1 MRMFTRELYD
11 QLEEDEDSLYITR
24 LIPKG
29 NGRGHRRIDEPATE
43 LMQRQKLALRV
54 LNQHARLLLHV
65 RACGCIPRLDVRQRV
80 LEHVGWKWSLTTDIK
95 DFYPSVTYE
104 MLAAIPE
111 LRAYLDL
118 EDIRC
123 CCRTINGRLVLPQGA
138 PTSPMLSNISLTR
151 FDGEMVAL
159 VEAWGRSIIDDDWQS
174 LTSILDDSSGGALYS
189 RYMDD
194 ILVSIDSPNKND
206 AEMLREA
213 VLSLISSHGFV
224 PNRRKTKL
232 KPYSQKQKWI
242 GFSLVDR
249 DPVRLQPHVDKNYV
263 NAVIQEGIAMLTNGH
278 NPYENESWN
287 GKSEYIRY
295 NNIARWLRVK
305 RKMATVMYR
314 RGMEIP
320 DYLRGLGVVAR
331 ESGQVVSQGESR
343 PNIPYSNIWFT
354 TDGHTGVG
362 GT

>member
-11 QLEEDEDSLYITR
+11 QLQEDEDSLYTTHY
-24 LIPKG
+24 IPKG
-29 NGRGHRRIDEPATE
+29 NGRGHRRIDEPAAE

-65 RACGCIPRLDVRQRV
+65 RACGCVPRLDVRQRV

-104 MLAAIPE
+104 MLTAVPE
-111 LRAYLDL
+111 LRAYLDP

-138 PTSPMLSNISLTR
+138 PTSPMLSNISLTG

-159 VEAWGRSIIDDDWQS
+159 LDAWSRSDADSGWES
-174 LTSILDDSSGGALYS
+174 LTSILDDYTNGALYS

-194 ILVSIDSPNKND
+194 ILVSADSPNKRD
-206 AEMLREA
+206 VETLKES
-213 VLSLISSHGFV
+213 VLSLITHHGFV
-224 PNRRKTKL
+224 PNRRKTKM

-263 NAVIQEGIAMLTNGH
+263 NAVIEEGITMLTTGR
-278 NPYENESWN
+278 NPYDDESWN

-295 NNIARWLRVK
+295 NNISRWLRVK
-305 RKMATVMYR
+305 RKIATVMYR

-331 ESGQVVSQGESR
+331 ESGQVVSQGGST
-343 PNIPYSNIWFT
+343 PDIAYSNIWFT
-354 TDGHTGVG
+354 SDSHSGSS
-362 GT
+362 

>member
-1 MRMFTRELYD
+1 
-11 QLEEDEDSLYITR
+11 
-24 LIPKG
+24 
-29 NGRGHRRIDEPATE
+29 
-43 LMQRQKLALRV
+43 MQRQKLALRV

-80 LEHVGWKWSLTTDIK
+80 LEHVGWKWALTTDIK

-104 MLAAIPE
+104 MLTAIPE
-111 LRAYLDL
+111 LRAYLDA

-138 PTSPMLSNISLTR
+138 PTSPMLSN
-151 FDGEMVAL
+151 V
-159 VEAWGRSIIDDDWQS
+159 S
-174 LTSILDDSSGGALYS
+174 LTSFDAEMVELVELWSRETSNDDWESLASILDENTNHALYS

-194 ILVSIDSPNKND
+194 ILVSVDSPNKQD
-206 AEMLREA
+206 VEMLKEQ
-213 VLSLISSHGFV
+213 VLSLIVRHGFT
-224 PNRRKTKL
+224 PNRRKTKM

-263 NAVIQEGIAMLTNGH
+263 NAVIEEGITMLTNNL
-278 NPYENESWN
+278 NPFDNESWY
-287 GKSEYIRY
+287 GKAEYIRY
-295 NNIARWLRVK
+295 NNVARWLRIK
-305 RKMATVMYR
+305 RKIATVMCR

-320 DYLRGLGVVAR
+320 EYLRGLGVVAR
-331 ESGQVVSQGESR
+331 ETGQVVTEGDNYNTTSD
-343 PNIPYSNIWFT
+343 IWFT
-354 TDGHTGVG
+354 ADSHVSVG